1 MSTFLVTGGTGF
13 IGSNLT
19 VALVKL
25 GHKVK
30 VLDNF
35 STGNLDNL
43 QPVLEEIEVQKG
55 DLRSLSDVRRAVAG
69 VEVVFHQGAL
79 PSIPRSIADPLT
91 TNDVNVSGTL
101 NVFLASRDAGVR
113 RVVYASSSSVYG
125 ENNVLPKHES
135 MPSRPMSPY
144 AATKLTGEV
153 YGKIYYELYGLETVG
168 LRYFNVFGPRQDP
181 ESEYAA
187 VIPRFIDML
196 LKRKPPVVYG
206 DGEQSRD
213 FTFIDDVVRANL
225 MSRQAAG
232 AAGEIFN
239 IACGNRI
246 TLNEL
251 LRGLM
256 NITGSKVDVIYSETR
271 PGDVKHSM
279 ASIKKASEVLG
290 YFPKTGIEEGL
301 RLTIEWFALKNGL

>member
-1 MSTFLVTGGTGF
+1 
-13 IGSNLT
+13 
-19 VALVKL
+19 
-25 GHKVK
+25 
-30 VLDNF
+30 
-35 STGNLDNL
+35 
-43 QPVLEEIEVQKG
+43 
-55 DLRSLSDVRRAVAG
+55 
-69 VEVVFHQGAL
+69 
-79 PSIPRSIADPLT
+79 
-91 TNDVNVSGTL
+91 
-101 NVFLASRDAGVR
+101 
-113 RVVYASSSSVYG
+113 
-125 ENNVLPKHES
+125 
-135 MPSRPMSPY
+135 
-144 AATKLTGEV
+144 LTGEV

-213 FTFIDDVVRANL
+213 FTFIDDFVRANL